1 MPKTLIIDDDITFC
15 TMLKALLERNGH
27 NVEVC
32 YSSQG
37 VSQLISDNFYDIIL
51 SDIRLPDSDGM
62 ELLKLFNKTTPKSQ
76 VIMLTS
82 YANYTTAVRSIKEG
96 AFSYIPKPFTPD
108 EVLNIINEALHE
120 NKGTQVKTKTK
131 TQQKT
136 LYIEGS
142 SNESK
147 KLQNYIQLV
156 APTQI
161 SVLITGKSGTGK
173 EYVAKTIHELSSRS
187 QKPFVAVDC
196 GAIPKELVASEF
208 FGHIKG
214 SFTGAHEDKTGHFEA
229 ANGGTLFLDEV
240 GNLTYNTQIQLL
252 RVLQEREIR
261 PVGSN
266 KTIKVDIRLIAAT
279 NDDLKLSIAN
289 GTFRED
295 LYHRLN
301 EFDFRVPSLADRKDD
316 IMLFA
321 QHFLSK
327 ANDYLNKTVLGFDD
341 EAEQILRAYSWP
353 GNLRELENIV
363 KRATLLSNGH
373 IITSSQLPEEL
384 TEKKSSPQFA
394 LTDPQSEK
402 EMIIKALDASNYN
415 KTKTARLL
423 QIDRKTLYNKL
434 KLHSITSD

>member
-15 TMLKALLERNGH
+15 TMLKALLERNNH
-27 NVEVC
+27 NVDVC
-32 YSSQG
+32 YSSKG
-37 VSQLISDNFYDIIL
+37 VSKLISDTFYDIIL

-62 ELLKLFNKTTPKSQ
+62 ELLKLFAKVTPRSQ

-82 YANYTTAVRSIKEG
+82 YANYTTAIRSIKEG

-108 EVLNIINEALHE
+108 EVLNIINDALHE
-120 NKGTQVKTKTK
+120 SKQPSKKIKSIENADNQ
-131 TQQKT
+131 
-136 LYIEGS
+136 YIEGN
-142 SNESK
+142 SNASK
-147 KLQNYIQLV
+147 QLQQYIKLV

-173 EYVAKTIHELSSRS
+173 EYVAKTIHRLSSRS
-187 QKPFVAVDC
+187 AKPFVAVDC

-208 FGHIKG
+208 FGHVKG

-240 GNLTYNTQIQLL
+240 GNLSYNTQIQLL

-266 KTIKVDIRLIAAT
+266 KVIQVDIRLIAAT
-279 NDDLKLSIAN
+279 NEDLKQSIDD

-301 EFDFRVPSLADRKDD
+301 EFDFKVPSLSERQDD
-316 IMLFA
+316 ILVFA
-321 QHFLSK
+321 QHFLLK
-327 ANDYLNKTVLGFDD
+327 ANDYLKKNIIGFDD
-341 EAEQILRAYSWP
+341 ESKKVLSNYNWP
-353 GNLRELENIV
+353 GNLRELENII
-363 KRATLLSNGH
+363 KRATLLATGQT
-373 IITSSQLPEEL
+373 ITMAHLPEEL
-384 TEKKSSPQFA
+384 ITQKTNSSYA
-394 LTDPQSEK
+394 LKDPSNEK
-402 EMIIKALDASNYN
+402 EMILRALEVTNNN

-434 KLHSITSD
+434 KLHNITDY